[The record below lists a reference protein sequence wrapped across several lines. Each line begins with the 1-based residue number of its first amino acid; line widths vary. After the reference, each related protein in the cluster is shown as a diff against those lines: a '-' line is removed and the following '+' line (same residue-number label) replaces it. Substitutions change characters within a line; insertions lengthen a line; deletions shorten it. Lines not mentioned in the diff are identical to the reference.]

1 MQLQLSN
8 DELEEKVKSRTE
20 EIKYSEIQY
29 RNLFENTPMPM
40 WIFDRQSFAFLD
52 INKQACSLYG
62 YSKEEFLQMTVL
74 DIRTPEEQER
84 FLQSAF
90 IKDIHLNES
99 DTSIWTH
106 VKKNGTSFQVE
117 VHAHSVLYKGK
128 SARLVL
134 LNDVSERIKS
144 EEKIIISEKRF
155 RALIENSFDLIV
167 LLDAS
172 FRITYRSPSVNR
184 TTGRTDEDTIGTDA
198 LAFIHPEDTG
208 KVSKAIQELMHAP
221 GSTAKCL
228 FRYQKKDGTYL
239 WMEGTATNLLHDADV
254 QSIVFN
260 YRDVSEKKEAEEQA
274 KIS

>member
-1 MQLQLSN
+1 VQHRAGFVKEQRMRAMQTGVELQAVRKDGHVFPADIALSPIRGEEGNYMMVTVRDITERKKARHELEALTLQLQLSN

-52 INKQACSLYG
+52 VNKQACSLYG

-144 EEKIIISEKRF
+144 EEKIMK
-155 RALIENSFDLIV
+155 
-167 LLDAS
+167 
-172 FRITYRSPSVNR
+172 SVSV
-184 TTGRTDEDTIGTDA
+184 
-198 LAFIHPEDTG
+198 H
-208 KVSKAIQELMHAP
+208 
-221 GSTAKCL
+221 
-228 FRYQKKDGTYL
+228 
-239 WMEGTATNLLHDADV
+239 
-254 QSIVFN
+254 
-260 YRDVSEKKEAEEQA
+260 
-274 KIS
+274 